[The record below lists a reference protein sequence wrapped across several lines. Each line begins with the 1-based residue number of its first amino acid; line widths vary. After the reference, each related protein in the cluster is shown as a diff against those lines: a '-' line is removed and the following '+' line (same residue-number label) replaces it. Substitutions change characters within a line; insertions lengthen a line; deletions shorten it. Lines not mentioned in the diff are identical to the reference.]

1 MMLQSASP
9 KSATNSDA
17 WPHFWKHGLTLY
29 LSEDLFAPP
38 PCTLLD
44 EKHVQA
50 LTQTKLPRPTP
61 SLAQLL
67 FESCTGV
74 TGVGSEDS
82 KAAYSMGVKGSGDW
96 WPLRYAVIQGML
108 QAKFWE
114 QGAASELFQ
123 NASST
128 EKRHNH
134 GELQKERG
142 SRQKSRNCA
151 RNRLF
156 SQPPFR
162 VA

>member
-1 MMLQSASP
+1 MGTDQLSVQPSAASTVVHACMMLQSASP

-61 SLAQLL
+61 SLAQIL

-82 KAAYSMGVKGSGDW
+82 KAALFNGS
-96 WPLRYAVIQGML
+96 QG
-108 QAKFWE
+108 
-114 QGAASELFQ
+114 
-123 NASST
+123 
-128 EKRHNH
+128 
-134 GELQKERG
+134 ERG
-142 SRQKSRNCA
+142 LVATQVCCHSGYVAGKILGA
-151 RNRLF
+151 RGGIRTF
-156 SQPPFR
+156 AKRKFD
-162 VA
+162 